1 MVLII
6 IGGTVL
12 TPSEQI
18 EDAVIFI
25 DNGKITEITTR
36 SALKNLPTD
45 QVIDATNKFIVP
57 GFIDPHT
64 HIGIYRLEG
73 DPGDHGIDLVDPITP
88 QLNVVEGM
96 DVFDPAFDGAL
107 SAGVTTVGILPGA
120 YMSFGSS
127 VERITIMPGQ
137 GAIFKTNKRMI
148 EESAFVKVAVGEHPK
163 RFLAEQKLSPTTRMG
178 IMSEL
183 RKMFLKAKEYSL
195 KEEKNYDPKLEAL
208 VPVIEGKIPLRVHI
222 HTARDIVSVLRFSQE
237 FSIKVIL
244 DHATEAFLVK
254 DELTDVPIVYGPIVF
269 SKRGTELENLD
280 SSNLSKIRELVFSI
294 TTDHPTIPIEYLDML
309 AGLATAEGYS
319 ISQAL
324 SLITVNAAK
333 ILGIDDRVGSIEP
346 GKDADIVILSG
357 EPFSPD
363 THVEYTIVD
372 GEVCYKGGID

>member
-1 MVLII
+1 MII